1 MSDYNELLAQSLS
14 RIESKLDEALA
25 TINRHEGALSMLK
38 WLFGSCLATFSVVAA
53 FLGLRHG

>member
-1 MSDYNELLAQSLS
+1 MSDYSMLVEQSLN
-14 RIESKLDEALA
+14 RIEGKLDEALA

-38 WLFGSCLATFSVVAA
+38 WLFGSCLATFAVVAA